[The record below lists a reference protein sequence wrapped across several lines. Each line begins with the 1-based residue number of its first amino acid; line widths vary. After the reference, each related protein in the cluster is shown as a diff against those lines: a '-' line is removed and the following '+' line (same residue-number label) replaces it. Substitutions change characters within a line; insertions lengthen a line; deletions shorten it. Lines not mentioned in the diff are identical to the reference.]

1 MTPITTSLQQ
11 PAQIMEEEPLRR
23 AAAAFLALW
32 ARVANSRP
40 LAYLVFAAIYTP
52 PSLILAHHKLLW
64 DDEFFTLYL
73 STTKNWSELMR
84 ALATGADQHPPSFYY
99 LTHLV
104 FGALGVSNLT
114 LRLTAMLGFF
124 VMCVCLYEIVSRL
137 MNREW
142 GFCAMILPLACPYYS
157 YALEARGYG
166 VELGFAGIAMAAWML
181 AGAGQARRVT
191 VPVLAASICGAVA
204 SHYYGVMLVA
214 GLAAGELTRTMLK
227 RRIDWPI
234 WFAFGAA
241 LLPVAAFWRVIQGA
255 RLYAEHFWAVPR
267 WRTAASWYPSA
278 YGYALGVVIILG
290 GMAALRMGNGD
301 KRETVRFPKI
311 EIWST
316 AALVA
321 LTILPIIGLV
331 VAKLATHAF
340 TNRYAIAA
348 FPAGCILMI
357 IGFSRAYRYSTG
369 GAAALWVI
377 LLAVFG
383 GMALRGRLVQHDEL
397 NDVRSTAGFLRQ
409 SGASVITMSDIT
421 RFHRISFYARRDLG
435 SRVVYLANPH
445 EAIRY
450 LGFDT
455 LDRGLLDLNPW
466 FPLNVR
472 WLDEFV
478 AARPSFVTWAFV
490 GEWSWFP
497 NALVTMDAQVQL
509 VGVLN
514 ACMLLSVKD
523 AKVPPGHMPGDPSGQ
538 PMLYSSTPVEG
549 KPMCQMYMPASSC
562 PVVDSEEIDSHAL
575 PFNIRK

>member
-11 PAQIMEEEPLRR
+11 SPEIIKQEPEPLRR
-23 AAAAFLALW
+23 AAAALLALW

-40 LAYLVFAAIYTP
+40 LAYLVFAAIYMP

-99 LTHLV
+99 LTHLI

-114 LRLTAMLGFF
+114 LRLTAMAGFF
-124 VMCVCLYEIVSRL
+124 VMCVCLYEIVGRL

-157 YALEARGYG
+157 YAIEARGYG
-166 VELGFAGIAMAAWML
+166 IELGFAGIAMAAWML
-181 AGAGQARRVT
+181 AGAGRARRVT
-191 VPVLAASICGAVA
+191 VPLLAVSICGAVA
-204 SHYYGVMLVA
+204 SHYYAVMLVA
-214 GLAAGELTRTMLK
+214 GLAAGELARTMLK

-234 WFAFGAA
+234 WFAFAAA

-278 YGYALGVVIILG
+278 YGYALGVIIILG
-290 GMAALRMGNGD
+290 GMAALRVSD
-301 KRETVRFPKI
+301 ADRETARFRKI
-311 EIWST
+311 ELWQA
-316 AALVA
+316 AALVV
-321 LTILPIIGLV
+321 LTILPVLGLV
-331 VAKLATHAF
+331 IAKYVTHAF

-357 IGFSRAYRYSTG
+357 VGFSRAYRYSTG

-383 GMALRGRLVQHDEL
+383 GMAFRGRLVQREEL
-397 NDVRSTAGFLRQ
+397 LDMRMTAAKLRDATD
-409 SGASVITMSDIT
+409 GAIAMSDIT

-435 SRVVYLANPH
+435 SRVAYLANPH

-455 LDRGLLDLNPW
+455 LDRGLLDLDPW

-472 WLDEFV
+472 WIDEF
-478 AARPSFVTWAFV
+478 AAAHPSFVLWGFI
-490 GEWSWFP
+490 GEWSWLP
-497 NALVTMDAQVQL
+497 NALAEMDADAIRL
-509 VGVLN
+509 VGVLKG
-514 ACMLLSVKD
+514 CELLSVKGLR
-523 AKVPPGHMPGDPSGQ
+523 VPPGGHSPGDPIGQ
-538 PMLYSSTPVEG
+538 PMLYSSMPADG
-549 KPMCQMYMPASSC
+549 KPMCQVYMPASSC
-562 PVVDSEEIDSHAL
+562 PVLD
-575 PFNIRK
+575 